1 MMKTVEWF
9 VETHTQTGLEVCQI
23 TNKFLLTDHEVQ
35 DGDRDVSLN
44 VLFEAANGVKIISD
58 IGNV

>member
-1 MMKTVEWF
+1 MQWF
-9 VETHTQTGLEVCQI
+9 VDTQTQTGLEVCRI
-23 TNKFLLTDHEVQ
+23 KNKFLLTDHEVQ

-44 VLFEAANGVKIISD
+44 VLFEAANGVKIISE

>member
-1 MMKTVEWF
+1 M
-9 VETHTQTGLEVCQI
+9 ETHTQTGLEVCQI

-44 VLFEAANGVKIISD
+44 VLFEAANGVKIISE